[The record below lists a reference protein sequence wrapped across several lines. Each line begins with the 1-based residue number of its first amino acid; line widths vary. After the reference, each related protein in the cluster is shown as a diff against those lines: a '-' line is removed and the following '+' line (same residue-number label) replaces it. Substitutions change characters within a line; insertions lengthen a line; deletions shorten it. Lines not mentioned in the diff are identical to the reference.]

1 MFAGAAMG
9 FALLADANV
18 STGFLVIAYLA
29 IAAAAIVML
38 SGLFAPGLRYKI
50 TAIQSED
57 NTSGEFLHVLECL
70 TDSKVQRAIT
80 LDVLANGDNFYP
92 EELRA
97 IAAAQRSVNL
107 EAYILQRGEI
117 AQQYVAALTERAR
130 AGVRVRVVL
139 DGLGSAGVTERYF
152 AKLKQAG
159 GKVAWY
165 NDAKWYKLTHYN
177 NRSHRE
183 VLVIDGR
190 IAFVGG
196 AGIAD
201 HWSKG
206 KGRNPRWR
214 DTMVKVEGPS
224 VANLQATFA
233 ENWLESSGEVLTGP
247 DSFPKIPATATEEN
261 AALVVNSTPSGGGST
276 RARILFQMLIA
287 SARTSIHI
295 TTPYFLPDHAMMD
308 ELLKAIRD
316 RGVEVKLLVPGKR
329 SDHLLTRSSSR
340 FGYGKLLRAGAA
352 IFEYQPAMIHAK
364 ILLID
369 QLWGVV
375 GSTNFDN
382 RSFGLND
389 EVNLAVRDIDF
400 VARLESDFARDL
412 AESERITYEKWRRR
426 SVFERAPELLG
437 WVLERQQ

>member
-1 MFAGAAMG
+1 MFPGTAMHV
-9 FALLADANV
+9 ALLADAHV

-29 IAAAAIVML
+29 IAAAVIIML

-50 TAIQSED
+50 SPVNSED
-57 NTSGEFLHVLECL
+57 NTSNEFLHVLESL

-80 LDVLANGDNFYP
+80 LAVLTNGEEFYP

-97 IAAAQRSVNL
+97 IAAAQQSINL
-107 EAYILQRGEI
+107 EAYILQRGDI
-117 AQQYVAALTERAR
+117 AQQYVDALAERAR
-130 AGVRVRVVL
+130 AGVKVRLVL
-139 DGLGSAGVTERYF
+139 DGLGSAGVTEKYF
-152 AKLKQAG
+152 AKLEQAG

-165 NDAKWYKLTHYN
+165 NDAKWYKLPHYN

-183 VLVIDGR
+183 VLVVDGR
-190 IAFVGG
+190 LGFIGG
-196 AGIAD
+196 AGVAD
-201 HWSKG
+201 HWYKG

-233 ENWLESSGEVLTGP
+233 ENWLEASGEVLTGA
-247 DSFPKIPATATEEN
+247 DSFPALSAGTPEN
-261 AALVVNSTPSGGGST
+261 AALVVNSTPSAGGST

-287 SARTSIHI
+287 SARESIHI
-295 TTPYFLPDHAMMD
+295 TTPYFLPDHAMMN
-308 ELLKAIRD
+308 ELLKAIGE

-340 FGYGKLLRAGAA
+340 FGYGKLLRADAA

-364 ILLID
+364 IMLID
-369 QLWGVV
+369 RLWGVV

-389 EVNLAVRDIDF
+389 EVNLAVRDANF
-400 VARLESDFARDL
+400 VARLESDFVRDL
-412 AESERITYEKWRRR
+412 AQSERITYEKWRQR
-426 SVFERAPELLG
+426 SLVARAPELLG